1 MCVCGCTYKAITFG
15 SPCVLVCDNNSF
27 KDLTKLLKVPPHCVS
42 LSLPSQSTNKDFSK
56 SCVIVVVM
64 STTTHHLELPW
75 MRHIWWEYHRNKSK
89 YQTCYTPESK
99 KYEGIIKKR
108 TLKIDREVG
117 EREREN
123 KGNDY
128 DKAEKRG
135 YLLFSLKITSTNG
148 KKNSHATMRF
158 CFSGMYLCLCLFV
171 YVSVL
176 CDSLIA

>member
-117 EREREN
+117 EKERERIKETTMI
-123 KGNDY
+123 K
-128 DKAEKRG
+128 
-135 YLLFSLKITSTNG
+135 LKKEGICCLVWRSHQQMG
-148 KKNSHATMRF
+148 KKTVMQPWDSVF
-158 CFSGMYLCLCLFV
+158 LGCICVYVCLCMW
-171 YVSVL
+171 VSCV
-176 CDSLIA
+176 IA